1 MSLWIP
7 RRDAQGRLYY
17 YATNIPFLLIAA
29 ILGVCWAILLGLAAT
44 APLEALA
51 FSFGILAIG
60 FALFLRAKVSVY
72 QHGFWFSFGS
82 GRMTARMRRLY
93 CLGYC
98 LMVPAALLTLL
109 LSVLVVR
116 VHG

>member
-1 MSLWIP
+1 MSFWIP

-17 YATNIPFLLIAA
+17 YTINFPLLYIPVILGMFLA
-29 ILGVCWAILLGLAAT
+29 ILGSLAAT

-51 FSFGILAIG
+51 VSFGMLLVG

-82 GRMTARMRRLY
+82 ARMSARMRRLY
-93 CLGYC
+93 RLGYC
-98 LMVPAALLTLL
+98 IMIPAALVTFL
-109 LSVLVVR
+109 LSVLVIR
-116 VHG
+116 MHD